1 MKTVGKQISAINT
14 HPSTVMYVKAN
25 PFSLHLV
32 RDFMEDANFKDC
44 HPFYWYKPTLQQ
56 RGMKKYS
63 HAVEAGCVGY
73 LGGRSNAQFN
83 NRGLL
88 ANPVYRQNIVQAKR
102 VLSYYKSADNDQP
115 VNTTETNPQLAYH
128 FADQHTLTGDWAL
141 VIGGGS
147 GADVIGCLAA
157 GCNVV
162 VLDREE
168 SMVSGMIQ
176 RFNELCVLPP
186 VLAPSL
192 PLGLLYKL
200 GDALHKGTKHTKEG
214 LIASDELQQ
223 KVVDKLPVEIL
234 ENLQGSLRVQSAAL
248 SKKNTENAKKK
259 KKSK

>member
-1 MKTVGKQISAINT
+1 MTTVGKQISAINT

-25 PFSLHLV
+25 PFSLHKV
-32 RDFMEDANFKDC
+32 RDFMDEAGFKDC
-44 HPFYWYKPTLQQ
+44 HPFYWYKPALQQ
-56 RGMKKYS
+56 KGMKMYS
-63 HAVEAGCVGY
+63 KAVEAGCVGY

-102 VLSYYKSADNDQP
+102 VLSYYKSADNDEP
-115 VNTTETNPQLAYH
+115 VNTTETNPQLAH
-128 FADQHTLTGDWAL
+128 FFADQHTLTGDWAL

-176 RFNELCVLPP
+176 RFNELSVLPP
-186 VLAPSL
+186 ALVPTL
-192 PLGLLYKL
+192 PLSL
-200 GDALHKGTKHTKEG
+200 GTSSTRAQS
-214 LIASDELQQ
+214 IRR
-223 KVVDKLPVEIL
+223 KV
-234 ENLQGSLRVQSAAL
+234 
-248 SKKNTENAKKK
+248 
-259 KKSK
+259 